1 MKKAGYIAL
10 IVGFLSAS
18 YVAVLDPQITNWLW
32 FLPAAAL
39 AAVGVVIIRQAHSS
53 AQRDSTLMAGNR
65 RELAESM
72 ANIVANLEKLEAGKT
87 EIPPF
92 EMRFEIDRL
101 FREDLRRFADARK
114 TLIGM
119 YGMQTYA
126 DIVSDFAA
134 GERYLNRVWSA
145 SADGYID
152 EVHTYVTRALNQ
164 FRHARGQLDAL

>member
-1 MKKAGYIAL
+1 MIKAGYIAL
-10 IVGFLSAS
+10 IAGFLSAS
-18 YVAVLDPQITNWLW
+18 YVAVLDPQVTHWPW
-32 FLPAAAL
+32 FLTAAAI
-39 AAVGVVIIRQAHSS
+39 ATVGVLLIRQAHNS

-65 RELAESM
+65 RELTDSLAS
-72 ANIVANLEKLEAGKT
+72 IVGNLEKLEAGKQD
-87 EIPPF
+87 IPPF